1 MIRPISAA
9 ALAKVD
15 VIQTKA
21 SSRGIIPEE
30 IMESTD
36 KDLLA
41 LFDSA
46 PLSPRF
52 WATVVLVYAQAA
64 FEFFDYFLVGYLVA
78 VLAQPW
84 HLTYGQSSIML
95 LSAGVGAIVGSTVWG
110 RMADVFGRRRLLLAG
125 AFLYPL
131 AAGMLAVI
139 PDGAWI
145 IFSVLRFFVGVGMA
159 GAITAQIPL
168 LVEVT
173 PTRYRPIVTGGMVVP
188 VSLGVMM
195 AALSAA
201 TLLETIGWRGIAALG
216 AAPVLLAVVMA
227 VIVPESVRWLLVRG
241 RFEEARATL
250 GQMLRC
256 PVDSIALP
264 TKIAPPAPS
273 APFRELY
280 RDKVRFWQ
288 IAIMWV
294 ALNTVGYGVILW
306 GPTILS
312 LRLNI
317 PVKAAAEYF
326 VYVSI
331 AAICGRLVYMFLP
344 LWIGRRR
351 AGELAGYTGA
361 VLLFGI
367 GLFNGSFIGTVP
379 VFLILVMGT
388 MFFFDGGLSNAAP
401 YSAEVFPVELLG
413 RGTGLVQACNGIG
426 KILGPLVL
434 AVIAGTN
441 NLVTPKATTEAI
453 FPAFVVLS
461 LCAAIVGLCFTLVPT
476 ERVRTPLSLR
486 SEEDAPTSLIVAG
499 RRRAVDEQ
507 RKTAAE

>member
-1 MIRPISAA
+1 M
-9 ALAKVD
+9 V
-15 VIQTKA
+15 
-21 SSRGIIPEE
+21 
-30 IMESTD
+30 ESTD
-36 KDLLA
+36 QDILRLY
-41 LFDSA
+41 DSA
-46 PLSPRF
+46 QMSKRF
-52 WATVVLVYAQAA
+52 WATVVMVYAQAA

-95 LSAGVGAIVGSTVWG
+95 LSAGIGAIIGSTVWG
-110 RMADVFGRRRLLLAG
+110 RLADVFGRRRLLLAA

-131 AAGMLAVI
+131 AAGLLAVI

-145 IFSVLRFFVGVGMA
+145 TFSVLRFFVGMGMA
-159 GAITAQIPL
+159 GALTAQIPL
-168 LVEVT
+168 LVEMT
-173 PTRYRPIVTGGMVVP
+173 PTRYRPIITGGMVVP
-188 VSLGVMM
+188 VSLGVML

-201 TLLETIGWRGIAALG
+201 TLLEAIGWRGIAALG
-216 AAPVLLAVVMA
+216 AAPVLLAVAMA
-227 VIVPESVRWLLVRG
+227 VTVPESVRWLLVHG
-241 RFEEARATL
+241 RLEDARATL
-250 GQMLRC
+250 GQLLQC
-256 PVDSIALP
+256 SVDSIVLP
-264 TKIAPPAPS
+264 KVVRARAPK
-273 APFRELY
+273 APFRDLY

-288 IAIMWV
+288 IAILWV

-312 LRLNI
+312 LRLGI
-317 PVKAAAEYF
+317 PVRAAAEYF

-361 VLLFGI
+361 VLLFGVA
-367 GLFNGSFIGTVP
+367 LFNGEMIGAVP
-379 VFLILVMGT
+379 VFLLLIMGT
-388 MFFFDGGLSNAAP
+388 MFFFDGGLSNATP

-434 AVIAGTN
+434 AVIAGTD
-441 NLVTPKATTEAI
+441 NLVTPRATTEAI

-461 LCAAIVGLCFTLVPT
+461 LCALAVGLCFTLVPT

-486 SEEDAPTSLIVAG
+486 ASDDAPTVLSMGAARRGVEEGRKAEAG
-499 RRRAVDEQ
+499 
-507 RKTAAE
+507 

>member
-1 MIRPISAA
+1 
-9 ALAKVD
+9 
-15 VIQTKA
+15 
-21 SSRGIIPEE
+21 
-30 IMESTD
+30 
-36 KDLLA
+36 
-41 LFDSA
+41 
-46 PLSPRF
+46 
-52 WATVVLVYAQAA
+52 
-64 FEFFDYFLVGYLVA
+64 
-78 VLAQPW
+78 
-84 HLTYGQSSIML
+84 
-95 LSAGVGAIVGSTVWG
+95 
-110 RMADVFGRRRLLLAG
+110 
-125 AFLYPL
+125 
-131 AAGMLAVI
+131 
-139 PDGAWI
+139 
-145 IFSVLRFFVGVGMA
+145 MA

-201 TLLETIGWRGIAALG
+201 TLLEAIGWRGIAALG
-216 AAPVLLAVVMA
+216 AAPLLLAVAMA
-227 VIVPESVRWLLVRG
+227 FIVPESVRWLLVRG
-241 RFEEARATL
+241 RFEEARTTL
-250 GQMLRC
+250 SRLLRC

-264 TKIAPPAPS
+264 AHVPAPAPA
-273 APFRELY
+273 APFSDLY

-317 PVKAAAEYF
+317 PVRAAAAYF
-326 VYVSI
+326 VYVSL
-331 AAICGRLVYMFLP
+331 AAICGRIVYMFVP

-361 VLLFGI
+361 AFLLAI

-434 AVIAGTN
+434 ALIAGTD

-453 FPAFVVLS
+453 LPAFVVLS
-461 LCAAIVGLCFTLVPT
+461 LCAVVVGLCFTLVPT

-486 SEEDAPTSLIVAG
+486 AEDDAPTTLSVG
-499 RRRAVDEQ
+499 RRSAVDDQ
-507 RKTAAE
+507 RKLAVR

>member
-1 MIRPISAA
+1 
-9 ALAKVD
+9 
-15 VIQTKA
+15 
-21 SSRGIIPEE
+21 
-30 IMESTD
+30 METND
-36 KDLLA
+36 RELLA
-41 LFDSA
+41 LFDTA
-46 PLSPRF
+46 PLTPRF

-84 HLTYGQSSIML
+84 HLTYGQSAIML

-110 RMADVFGRRRLLLAG
+110 RLADVFGRRRLLLAG

-131 AAGMLAVI
+131 AAGLLAVV

-145 IFSVLRFFVGVGMA
+145 IFSILRFVVGVGMA

-168 LVEVT
+168 LVEMT

-201 TLLETIGWRGIAALG
+201 TLLELIGWRGIAALG
-216 AAPVLLAVVMA
+216 AAPLLLALAMA

-241 RFEEARATL
+241 RFEEARTAL
-250 GQMLRC
+250 GRLLRC
-256 PVDSIALP
+256 PIDTIALP
-264 TKIAPPAPS
+264 TIAPATAPA
-273 APFRELY
+273 APFRDLY

-288 IAIMWV
+288 IAILWV
-294 ALNTVGYGVILW
+294 ALNTVGYCVILW

-312 LRLNI
+312 LRLGI
-317 PVKAAAEYF
+317 PVSVAAGYF
-326 VYVSI
+326 VYVSL
-331 AAICGRLVYMFLP
+331 AAICGRLVYMVLP

-361 VLLFGI
+361 VCLLAI
-367 GLFNGSFIGTVP
+367 GLFNDSFIGTIP
-379 VFLILVMGT
+379 VFLILVMAT

-434 AVIAGTN
+434 AFIAGTD
-441 NLVTPKATTEAI
+441 NLVTPHATNEAI
-453 FPAFVVLS
+453 LPAFLVLS
-461 LCAAIVGLCFTLVPT
+461 FCAVLVGLCFTLVPT

-486 SEEDAPTSLIVAG
+486 ADEDAPTSLSMGG
-499 RRRAVDEQ
+499 RRHSVDEQ
-507 RKTAAE
+507 RKVTAG